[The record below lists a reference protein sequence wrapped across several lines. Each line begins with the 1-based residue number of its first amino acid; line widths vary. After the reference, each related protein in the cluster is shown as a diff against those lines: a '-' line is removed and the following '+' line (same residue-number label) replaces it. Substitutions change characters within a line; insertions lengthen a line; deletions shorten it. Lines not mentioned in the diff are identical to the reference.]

1 MMLTQSDLF
10 IFEYKKFTLWPGVI
24 EEEHKIRYLHD
35 LDNKRIKRKRNC
47 LLLGCGRHGSGSTDS
62 LTTPINEPTDD
73 NHMALTLLFL
83 VLLAIILSVLVLSV
97 FVNHVFRSN
106 LFTKYNKYFRQPKAK
121 DSRKARASKSD
132 KKRNYKFTMKVKG

>member
-1 MMLTQSDLF
+1 MLTQSDLF
-10 IFEYKKFTLWPGVI
+10 IFEYKKFTLSPGVT

-47 LLLGCGRHGSGSTDS
+47 LLLGCKSLDSSTDSS
-62 LTTPINEPTDD
+62 LTTPIDEPTD

-106 LFTKYNKYFRQPKAK
+106 LFSRYNKYFRQPKAK
-121 DSRKARASKSD
+121 DSNKARSGKTE
-132 KKRNYKFTMKVKG
+132 KKKKYKFTMKVKR